1 QIGREVNHDLGAPSP
16 ARRLDEPTVA
26 RTPALGNGEA
36 VHDAQFVRIAAGRCR
51 RGAFWLDDEVEDF
64 LLLAAEQRQ
73 DAMRRQ
79 LREGLAEVE
88 IVAEFG
94 TRFAL
99 AIADP
104 RGEAATRPHQ
114 LTQRTNEIR
123 IESALLAD
131 RVKDDRAAFLELS
144 QIIQPLFKVTQLR
157 VVQPTGSLLAIARD
171 KRHRRATIEQ
181 RHGGFDLLLA
191 NAKRFCYLPGNG

>member
-1 QIGREVNHDLGAPSP
+1 
-16 ARRLDEPTVA
+16 
-26 RTPALGNGEA
+26 
-36 VHDAQFVRIAAGRCR
+36 
-51 RGAFWLDDEVEDF
+51 
-64 LLLAAEQRQ
+64 
-73 DAMRRQ
+73 MRRQ

-123 IESALLAD
+123 ILGEPLDQDGARAVERGGRVRHLLFGVDES
-131 RVKDDRAAFLELS
+131 
-144 QIIQPLFKVTQLR
+144 
-157 VVQPTGSLLAIARD
+157 GSRSF
-171 KRHRRATIEQ
+171 R
-181 RHGGFDLLLA
+181 LLLWVHQQQIREWFEA
-191 NAKRFCYLPGNG
+191 GL